1 VTGPQVLPQRIEVR
15 TFDGGQAVTL
25 TVEGLG
31 SARQDNGRHLWVV
44 GAVFAVSDPQASL
57 DDMSLGAHN
66 LLGIQPITCM
76 WCVRRYV
83 SSTMPGPKCV
93 PRKG

>member
-1 VTGPQVLPQRIEVR
+1 VTGPQLLPQRIEVR

-25 TVEGLG
+25 TVDGLR
-31 SARQDNGRHLWVV
+31 SARAGDGRHQWVI

-57 DDMSLGAHN
+57 DDMTLGAHN
-66 LLGIQPITCM
+66 LIGIQPIMCM

-83 SSTMPGPKCV
+83 SSTMPGPRCV
-93 PRKG
+93 PRRG

>member
-1 VTGPQVLPQRIEVR
+1 MSAPQIVPDRIEVQ
-15 TFDGGQAVTL
+15 TINGGQAVTL
-25 TVEGLG
+25 TVDGLR
-31 SARQDNGRHLWVV
+31 SCRQDDGRHLWVV
-44 GAVFAVSDPQASL
+44 GAVFAVSDPQTSL

-66 LLGIQPITCM
+66 LIGIQPITCM

-83 SSTMPGPKCV
+83 SPSMPGPLCV